1 MSIRNWHANYLMSSS
16 SYLMQSRGEASSQRW
31 MDPPRPDNATKI
43 QEEIIAL
50 LHDPEAVGSEA
61 EIADLLAT
69 HATDDALMDDEVLGS
84 INYRQ
89 GFYNTLFSGAA
100 DADIEVF
107 ANWLT
112 EDGSQGGF
120 LWMWH
125 GTNAA
130 GSPFSLAG
138 VSLTTHDES
147 GLISYEFV
155 TYPYTDEYVRE
166 AWLGAGT

>member
-1 MSIRNWHANYLMSSS
+1 M
-16 SYLMQSRGEASSQRW
+16 
-31 MDPPRPDNATKI
+31 KI
-43 QEEIIAL
+43 HEEIISL
-50 LHDPEAVGSEA
+50 LHDPEAGGTEA
-61 EIADLLAT
+61 KIADLLAT
-69 HATDDALMDDEVLGS
+69 HATDDALMDDEVFGS
-84 INYRQ
+84 VNYRQ
-89 GFYNTLFSGAA
+89 GFYNTLYSGAA
-100 DADIEVF
+100 NAEIDVF
-107 ANWLT
+107 EDWLT

-130 GSPFSLAG
+130 GNPFSLTG
-138 VSLTTHDES
+138 ISLTTHDEA